1 MSEYQKIKFTDGETG
16 EEVEFNVVEQTR
28 INNINYLLVTEDE
41 ESDEETAYI
50 LKDLSDDVDSEAN
63 YELLEDDNEIEYVAK
78 IFAELLDDVD
88 IEK

>member
-1 MSEYQKIKFTDGETG
+1 MELFGYDLSNKKT
-16 EEVEFNVVEQTR
+16 
-28 INNINYLLVTEDE
+28 LVTLIVIFVVLGFFTANLPDSDE

-63 YELLEDDNEIEYVAK
+63 YEILEDDNEIEYVAK

>member
-1 MSEYQKIKFTDGETG
+1 M
-16 EEVEFNVVEQTR
+16 
-28 INNINYLLVTEDE
+28 TEDE

-63 YELLEDDNEIEYVAK
+63 YEILEDDNEIEYVAK